1 MLNNYVVSMG
11 LYCLTSLHEKSKCDF
26 VRQKFHIHQT
36 FIDQAKEIHLVE
48 GSPGVLPP

>member
-1 MLNNYVVSMG
+1 MLNNYVLSVG
-11 LYCLTSLHEKSKCDF
+11 LYCLTSLCEKGKCDF

-36 FIDQAKEIHLVE
+36 FIDQEKEIDLAA